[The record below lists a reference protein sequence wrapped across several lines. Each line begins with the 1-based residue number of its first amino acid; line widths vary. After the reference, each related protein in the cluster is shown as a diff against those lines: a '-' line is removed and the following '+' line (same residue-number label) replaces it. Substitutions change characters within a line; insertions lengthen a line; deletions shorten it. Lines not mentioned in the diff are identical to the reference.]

1 MLNGLKTEGPLSQR
15 WCWQDSQYCSS
26 KAKISN
32 GMPMSKIS
40 QTHTHTECFCYQ
52 HRSPCAN
59 IIKHQVQVPQS
70 GVVLRNK
77 AESNETS
84 FHSMPTFFKNDMSYT
99 YLKPLFAAFRV
110 ALDLEMWLKNAK
122 ISEIMMER
130 LTEATTCSAWPN
142 KASAQ
147 AQLQILRHFV
157 NSMPPPGSRNTGT
170 EWQLTIFHL
179 YYCAYNDRKA
189 ALKSP
194 MFRPTKRLTETIRC
208 LKQRLWHTWH
218 YHYLLCLIQ

>member
-32 GMPMSKIS
+32 WMPMSKIS

-77 AESNETS
+77 QSRKQWN
-84 FHSMPTFFKNDMSYT
+84 FFPQHAYIFQKWDVSYT
-99 YLKPLFAAFRV
+99 YLKPLFAAFQA
-110 ALDLEMWLKNAK
+110 ALDLEMRLKNAE

-142 KASAQ
+142 KASGQ

-157 NSMPPPGSRNTGT
+157 NSMSPWVPGTQALSGNSPFFICILVLTMT
-170 EWQLTIFHL
+170 ERQ
-179 YYCAYNDRKA
+179 Y
-189 ALKSP
+189 
-194 MFRPTKRLTETIRC
+194 
-208 LKQRLWHTWH
+208 
-218 YHYLLCLIQ
+218 